1 MLLMRKNNHLTRKIY
16 HFYKV
21 TDKNISIFISFNS
34 FFTYV
39 FQYTSLTMR
48 CCPRRTDFSLPCH
61 TSLWQKSLPFFG
73 RNNFPQRHFD
83 FFRVFYIHL
92 QAQFCL
98 HRRMQC
104 VSVTIAGFSKTS
116 PIIRFALFRPT
127 PGNFNNSSKSS
138 GTLQSYLFTEAFSY
152 RH

>member
-48 CCPRRTDFSLPCH
+48 CCPRRTDVSSVPYKSVAEI
-61 TSLWQKSLPFFG
+61 TSLFSRYYLPQLHL
-73 RNNFPQRHFD
+73 N
-83 FFRVFYIHL
+83 FFRVFYSINKPHPVYKAYAMSICHYRWL
-92 QAQFCL
+92 FK
-98 HRRMQC
+98 H
-104 VSVTIAGFSKTS
+104 VTHYMICTFSSHSRK
-116 PIIRFALFRPT
+116 F
-127 PGNFNNSSKSS
+127 
-138 GTLQSYLFTEAFSY
+138 
-152 RH
+152 